1 MSIPKIKVAYV
12 IGGLADGGAERQLL
26 ELLRHH
32 DRNRFEPYLILM
44 EGINLD
50 RAAGLVNDSFVM
62 RIPHAGNAHWRTRV
76 HQYVLAIQ
84 RTARQLRRWRIQVVH
99 AQLPAACILAGFAA
113 RSAHIPVF
121 IANRLSMMG
130 LYRKKT
136 RVGAWLDQLTIRLAD
151 FNLGNSEAVTRELMF
166 EGKCPPEK
174 CGTIHNGVDISRFH
188 PAHPRTF
195 RSIAGWSDDHVVF
208 GMVANFSPVKR
219 HVDFVHSAEIIARSH
234 PEARFLMVGADYGQ
248 RSHVCREIEQR
259 GLTSIFYVADSTPN
273 PADIFSALD
282 VYMSA
287 SLSEGFSNVV
297 LEAMASGKPVI
308 ATDTGGNP
316 EAVVHG
322 ETGLLVPVGS
332 PSSIA
337 QASRQ
342 LLQNPVLRQQMG
354 RKGRARV
361 EENFSLDAMARKNEQ
376 LYLNLLHAS

>member
-32 DRNRFEPYLILM
+32 DRSRFEPYLILM

-62 RIPHAGNAHWRTRV
+62 RIPHAGNARWRSRV

-84 RTARQLRRWRIQVVH
+84 RTAKQLRRWHIQVVH

-113 RSAHIPVF
+113 RSARVPVF

-136 RVGAWLDQLTIRLAD
+136 RVGSWLDQLTIRLAD
-151 FNLGNSEAVTRELMF
+151 FNLGNSDAVTRELIF

-174 CGTIHNGVDISRFH
+174 CGTIHNGVDVSKFH
-188 PAHPRTF
+188 PANPRTF
-195 RSIAGWSDDHVVF
+195 RSIAGWNNDHVVF
-208 GMVANFSPVKR
+208 GIIANFSAVKR
-219 HVDFVHSAEIIARSH
+219 HVDFVRSAEIIARSH

-248 RSHVCREIEQR
+248 RSQICHEIEQR
-259 GLTSIFYVADSTPN
+259 GLTSIFHVADSTPN

-282 VYMSA
+282 VYVST
-287 SLSEGFSNVV
+287 SSSEGFSNVL

-322 ETGLLVPVGS
+322 QTGLLVPVAS
-332 PSSIA
+332 PTSIA
-337 QASRQ
+337 QASKQ
-342 LLQNPVLRQQMG
+342 LLQDPMLRQRMG
-354 RKGRARV
+354 SQGRTRV
-361 EENFSLDAMARKNEQ
+361 VENFSLSAMARKNEQ
-376 LYLNLLHAS
+376 LYLNLLHAA